1 VSEYDQKRQETI
13 DRLMRK
19 ALAGLPPEQIA
30 DWNKRRRRD
39 LGFIGYGRGSQRDSY
54 RRGLR
59 HVRYAIDRLAEAGPE
74 YATAVEFLKALEGLI
89 PPFTEK

>member
-1 VSEYDQKRQETI
+1 MSEYEQKRQERI

-74 YATAVEFLKALEGLI
+74 YATAVEFLKALEALI